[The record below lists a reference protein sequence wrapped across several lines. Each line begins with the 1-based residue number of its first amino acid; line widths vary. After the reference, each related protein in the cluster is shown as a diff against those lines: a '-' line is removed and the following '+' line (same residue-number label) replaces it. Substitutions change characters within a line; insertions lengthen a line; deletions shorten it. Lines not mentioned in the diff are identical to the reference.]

1 MPPKKYG
8 YLYCFIFL
16 TVETLVLSLTWSV
29 RSTQAFAATPQL
41 NEREEEELAR
51 SPTLPPLPALLPPN
65 PSPSPASLATASPA
79 FVAQTLQDIP
89 QNGLPN
95 LIPRI
100 PPPSTTPAP
109 PQQIPPPL
117 PPPGQLLQPG
127 TPSPIEPEL
136 PSNVPQTVDVQK
148 FEVVGSTVFDPAEL
162 AALAWQATRSD
173 LEIPDLVR
181 SYCLSEAPSEALAS
195 SDSTPD
201 STPDSTADPTAASP
215 ATADPTA
222 AETPAASCCPDTI
235 NTAELQ
241 YPQQPI
247 PLSFEQLLR
256 ARAAITQLYL
266 NCGYITSG
274 AILPPQ
280 TPADQNNIVTIQ
292 VVEGSLELI
301 NVTGTDQLN
310 SSYVRSRLAIAT
322 AAPLQQQRLLQA
334 LQLLQLDPLI
344 QRISAEL
351 QAGTR
356 PSTNILFVEVTEA
369 DSFRTEVA
377 LNNNRTP
384 SVGSVERGISVTEA
398 NLLGLGDGLTAGY
411 TNTDGS
417 NGINA
422 SYRIPINPR
431 NGTISLGYG
440 YTHSNVIEPPFD
452 ILDISS
458 DSFYYDLTFRQPL
471 YQTPN
476 TEFALG
482 LTLSR
487 QESQTSLGFD
497 DIGPFPLSPGA
508 DNEGRTQVTAIRF
521 TQDWLRRSPSQVLAA
536 RSQFSLGLDLFDST
550 VNDVA
555 PDSRFFSWRGQG
567 QWVRQLDPA
576 GTLLLA
582 RTDIQLTNDPLVPLE
597 QFGLGGQD
605 SVRGYRQDALLTDS
619 GIFASIELQYPI
631 LRSRQLA
638 GKLFLVPFLNA
649 GMGWN
654 VTSND
659 PDPRTIVGT
668 GLGLIW
674 RPDNN
679 NLSAQLYFGIP
690 LVSIDNAGDRTWQES
705 GLYFSIVYS
714 PF

>member
-1 MPPKKYG
+1 MLAQNPVSAPNS
-8 YLYCFIFL
+8 
-16 TVETLVLSLTWSV
+16 TVTGS
-29 RSTQAFAATPQL
+29 
-41 NEREEEELAR
+41 
-51 SPTLPPLPALLPPN
+51 PAL
-65 PSPSPASLATASPA
+65 T
-79 FVAQTLQDIP
+79 AQTLQDIP
-89 QNGLPN
+89 RNPPSN
-95 LIPRI
+95 IIPRI
-100 PPPSTTPAP
+100 PPPSTTPPP
-109 PQQIPPPL
+109 PQQLPPPL
-117 PPPGQLLQPG
+117 PPPGELLQP
-127 TPSPIEPEL
+127 TAPSPIEPEP
-136 PSNVPQTVDVQK
+136 PSDVLQTVEVQQ
-148 FEVVGSTVFDPAEL
+148 FEVRGSTVFDAEQL
-162 AALAWQATRSD
+162 AALAWQAARSD
-173 LEIPDLVR
+173 LEIPELVQ
-181 SYCLSEAPSEALAS
+181 SYCPS
-195 SDSTPD
+195 
-201 STPDSTADPTAASP
+201 AASP
-215 ATADPTA
+215 SPDPAVTSTATEDEGSTA
-222 AETPAASCCPDTI
+222 TGVSSCCPNAI
-235 NTAELQ
+235 SLANLQ

-247 PLSFEQLLR
+247 PLTFEQLLR

-280 TPADQNNIVTIQ
+280 TPADQNNIVTLQ

-301 NVTGTDQLN
+301 NVTGTDRLN

-322 AAPLQQQRLLQA
+322 TAPVQRQRLLQA

-384 SVGSVERGISVTEA
+384 SVGSVERGISATEA
-398 NLLGLGDGLTAGY
+398 NLLGFGDGLTVGY

-417 NGINA
+417 NGVNA

-431 NGTISLGYG
+431 NGVISLGYG

-508 DNEGRTQVTAIRF
+508 DDEGRTRVTAIRF
-521 TQDWLRRSPSQVLAA
+521 MQDWLRRSPSQVLAA

-550 VNDVA
+550 VNEVA
-555 PDSRFFSWRGQG
+555 PDSRFLSWRGQG
-567 QWVRQLDPA
+567 QWVRQLDEA

-582 RTDIQLTNDPLVPLE
+582 RTDMQLTNDPLVPLE

-631 LRSRQLA
+631 LRSRQLG

-649 GMGWN
+649 GIGWN
-654 VTSND
+654 VTSKD
-659 PDPRTIVGT
+659 PDPSTIAGT

-674 RPDNN
+674 RPENN
-679 NLSAQLYFGIP
+679 NLSAQLYVGIP
-690 LVSIDNAGDRTWQES
+690 LVSIENAGDSTWQES
-705 GLYFSIVYS
+705 GVYFSIVYS

>member
-8 YLYCFIFL
+8 CLYCSILL
-16 TVETLVLSLTWSV
+16 TVATPALSLKWNL
-29 RSTQAFAATPQL
+29 RSAQAAEIIPHLDQRVHLDQTA
-41 NEREEEELAR
+41 RE
-51 SPTLPPLPALLPPN
+51 SPTLLRSPVTLAQSAVSAPTSTVTGA
-65 PSPSPASLATASPA
+65 PSLT
-79 FVAQTLQDIP
+79 AQTLQDIP
-89 QNGLPN
+89 RNTPSN

-100 PPPSTTPAP
+100 PPPSTTPPP
-109 PQQIPPPL
+109 PQQLPPPL
-117 PPPGQLLQPG
+117 PPPGQLLQPT
-127 TPSPIEPEL
+127 TPSPVEPEL
-136 PSNVPQTVDVQK
+136 PGDVLQTVEVQQ
-148 FEVVGSTVFDPAEL
+148 FEVRGSTVFDAEQL
-162 AALAWQATRSD
+162 AALAWQAARSD
-173 LEIPDLVR
+173 LEIPELVQ
-181 SYCLSEAPSEALAS
+181 SYCPS
-195 SDSTPD
+195 
-201 STPDSTADPTAASP
+201 AASP
-215 ATADPTA
+215 SPDPATASTATEDEGSTA
-222 AETPAASCCPDTI
+222 ATGVASCCPNDI
-235 NTAELQ
+235 NTANLQ

-247 PLSFEQLLR
+247 SLTFEQLLR

-280 TPADQNNIVTIQ
+280 TPADQNNIVTLQ

-301 NVTGTDQLN
+301 NVTGTDRLN

-322 AAPLQQQRLLQA
+322 TAPLQRQRLLQA

-369 DSFRTEVA
+369 DSFRAEVA

-384 SVGSVERGISVTEA
+384 SVGSVERGISATEA
-398 NLLGLGDGLTAGY
+398 NLLGFGDGLTIGY
-411 TNTDGS
+411 INTDGS
-417 NGINA
+417 NGVNA

-431 NGTISLGYG
+431 NGVISLGYG
-440 YTHSNVIEPPFD
+440 YTRSNVIESPFD

-508 DNEGRTQVTAIRF
+508 DDEGRTRVTAIRF

-550 VNDVA
+550 VNEVA

-567 QWVRQLDPA
+567 QWVRQLDSA

-619 GIFASIELQYPI
+619 GIFGSIELQYPI
-631 LRSRQLA
+631 LRSRQLG

-649 GMGWN
+649 GIGWN
-654 VTSND
+654 VTSQN
-659 PDPRTIVGT
+659 PDPSTIVGT

-674 RPDNN
+674 RPENN

-690 LVSIDNAGDRTWQES
+690 LVSIDNAGDNTWQES
-705 GLYFSIVYS
+705 GVYFSIVYS